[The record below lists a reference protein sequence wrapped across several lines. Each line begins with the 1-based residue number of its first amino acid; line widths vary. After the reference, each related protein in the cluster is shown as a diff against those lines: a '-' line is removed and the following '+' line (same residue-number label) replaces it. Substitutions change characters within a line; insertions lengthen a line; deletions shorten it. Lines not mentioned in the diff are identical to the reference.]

1 MQPSFASLV
10 VLVSVLGAG
19 LVACGGGAS
28 AGSPEA
34 LMTAGDLRSHPWPSD
49 ALLGADG
56 HIAIA
61 PPFPFAG
68 DAAYQALLAESL
80 SELDGFGTTTSVF
93 FPVSAPVEI
102 DDGAAA
108 QVIDLEGGDAPLAF
122 PLFYREATQQLV
134 AMAPAGTVLRE
145 RHRYA
150 CIVDGGV
157 HGAGGPL
164 RPSAAMTAALR
175 AETAPA
181 GAYAL
186 LAGQLASAT
195 PPVATAFTTRAVSDW
210 VSAVR
215 RDLETTPPKA
225 LSTRTF
231 EPGPDLD
238 ALFGGPVTTTR
249 PGLPPAG
256 GVQHGHVALVV
267 EGTYASP
274 NYLSATPGKLGLF
287 DDGPTVKSV
296 DAVPFLLI
304 LPKDAAGP
312 VPVAIFQHGING
324 DRSTMLLVADDYAAH
339 GYATF
344 GIDIPWHGSRAP
356 GAVDKVYNIGGAPG
370 ADGIGDPRGFPVA
383 NFFDFNGDPSVGV
396 AALDARVM
404 RDNFR
409 QATVEL
415 MQAVRLARGGDWS
428 AAAGVSLDGSQLVY
442 TAASFGSL
450 LGANVMAVD
459 PNVQG
464 AVLAAAGGGLFIDLV
479 GNSSTLGS
487 ALPSLF
493 ADVLDRGLDVSNP
506 DQSPQRAQLSLALLQ
521 TVLESGDGLALAG
534 QSPPDKSVLFLEAF
548 NDEVV
553 PNHATESLAAAWR
566 ASQLT
571 LADSPPTRVVSLPQV
586 APPVERTPL
595 RALVQLAPACHSF
608 FTTQT
613 DSRTVEDGG
622 PPFVPRATPLPVDN
636 PIERAHALALDFMD
650 GFRKG
655 MPRVSDGP

>member
-1 MQPSFASLV
+1 
-10 VLVSVLGAG
+10 
-19 LVACGGGAS
+19 
-28 AGSPEA
+28 
-34 LMTAGDLRSHPWPSD
+34 MTAGDLRSHPWPSD

-56 HIAIA
+56 HVAVT
-61 PPFPFAG
+61 PPFSFAG
-68 DAAYQALLAESL
+68 DDAYQALLAASL
-80 SELDGFGTTTSVF
+80 SELDGFGTTTSIF
-93 FPVSAPVEI
+93 FPVSAKVEV
-102 DDGAAA
+102 DDQAAA
-108 QVIDLEGGDAPLAF
+108 QVIDLEGDDPPLTF

-134 AMAPAGTVLRE
+134 AMAPPGTVLRE
-145 RHRYA
+145 RHRYG
-150 CIVDGGV
+150 CVVDAGV
-157 HGAGGPL
+157 HGAAGPL
-164 RPSAAMTAALR
+164 QASAAMAAALR

-181 GAYAL
+181 GSYAL
-186 LAGQLASAT
+186 LAERLASAA
-195 PPVATAFTTRAVSDW
+195 PPVATAFTTRSVSGW
-210 VSAVR
+210 VEAAR
-215 RDLETTPPKA
+215 RDLETMPPKA
-225 LSTRTF
+225 LPTRTF
-231 EPGPDLD
+231 QPGPELD

-256 GVQHGHVALVV
+256 GVQHGHVGLVV

-287 DDGPTVKSV
+287 DNGPTVKSV

-324 DRSTMLLVADDYAAH
+324 DRSTMLLVADDYAAR

-356 GAVDKVYNIGGAPG
+356 GAVDRVYNVGGAPG
-370 ADGIGDPRGFPVA
+370 ADGLGDPRGFPVA

-415 MQAVRLARGGDWS
+415 MQAVRLAREGDWS

-450 LGANVMAVD
+450 LGANVMAVN
-459 PNVQG
+459 PTVQG

-493 ADVLDRGLDVSNP
+493 ADVLDRGLDVSHP
-506 DQSPQRAQLSLALLQ
+506 EQSPQRAQLSLALLQ
-521 TVLESGDGLALAG
+521 TLLEPGDGLALAG
-534 QSPPDKSVLFLEAF
+534 QASPGKSVLFLEAF

-553 PNHATESLAAAWR
+553 PNHATESLAAAWG
-566 ASQLT
+566 ATQVMVAGSV
-571 LADSPPTRVVSLPQV
+571 PTRVVSLPQV
-586 APPVERTPL
+586 APPYQGTPL
-595 RALVQLAPACHSF
+595 RALVQLAPACHSLY
-608 FTTQT
+608 TIQA

-622 PPFVPRATPLPVDN
+622 PPFVQQTPPS
-636 PIERAHALALDFMD
+636 PSTTRSSRSTPWRSTSWMASE
-650 GFRKG
+650 KG
-655 MPRVSDGP
+655 RRT